1 MARKPRALVIDASIA
16 ASAGRSDHPES
27 RCCREFLI
35 VMTEANRHVAMTP
48 AVDEEWQRYMGN
60 FARTWLTAMV
70 SRGRVR
76 WVKAPPDKTLRRHVS
91 LASGDS
97 ALIQIMLD
105 DIHLIEAAL
114 SADSLIASK
123 DDEARTAF
131 AQAARTVA
139 ALRSVCWVN
148 PVIDDADCLE
158 WLRNGARSTK
168 RHRLTS
174 QSRV

>member
-70 SRGRVR
+70 SPG
-76 WVKAPPDKTLRRHVS
+76 A
-91 LASGDS
+91 S
-97 ALIQIMLD
+97 ALGQSPSRQNPPPPGNPVHD
-105 DIHLIEAAL
+105 LIEAAL
-114 SADSLIASK
+114 AADSLIASK